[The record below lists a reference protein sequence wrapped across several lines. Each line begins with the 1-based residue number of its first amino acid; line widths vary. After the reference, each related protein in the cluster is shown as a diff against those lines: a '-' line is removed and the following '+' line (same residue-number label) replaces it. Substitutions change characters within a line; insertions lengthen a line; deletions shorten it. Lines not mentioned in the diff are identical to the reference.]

1 MSQLLMLIAGL
12 LQIYTFVLL
21 ARILITWVPNL
32 DPYHP
37 AVQFLFRIT
46 DPVLEP
52 ARRVIPSIGMVD
64 ISPIVVFIV
73 LGIVQDLLRRMA
85 FTL

>member
-46 DPVLEP
+46 DPVFEP
-52 ARRVIPSIGMVD
+52 ARRVIPPIGMVD